1 MTSSIIPQILKIQHK
16 VTQIQTPNTLKSQ
29 SPLLS
34 KSAPL
39 SQVSEPPHLLLRAEL
54 AGRPRQPP
62 GVRPLQQPLQARS
75 LRQAGHHSQHS
86 QNKII
91 VVCSQIL
98 MNKNE
103 TKCLKI
109 DIFTREL

>member
-1 MTSSIIPQILKIQHK
+1 MQQNDPNSQTLSNHKI
-16 VTQIQTPNTLKSQ
+16 
-29 SPLLS
+29 LS

-39 SQVSEPPHLLLRAEL
+39 WQISEPPHLLLRAEL

-109 DIFTREL
+109 DIFR